1 MSSNLLAAQ
10 QLYSRHVKGLE
21 GSKIATNLWG
31 NIPSTMGEAYSVL
44 GKIRKKYTSSS
55 PNLEILKKEIKRSIR
70 KRGFLTKKVSSRI
83 DYLENGVV
91 ESGQQPMVLG
101 GTSLILNKMAYSKS
115 LSDIGKDNYI
125 PVFYVADYDG
135 VQAELT
141 NIRMPSASPRGL
153 LITYPTDQVID
164 DAPIRKLPN
173 PSFEWLEKTIEKIKS
188 NYRGILKDVET
199 SREEK
204 ILLNLDH
211 AVSII
216 KHAYYSSENV
226 SDLSTRIL
234 GSIVNIENDLG
245 IPFIIA
251 SEPGIRE
258 LFQEGYEQLLSEPNR
273 TLFIKE
279 SNRSADILENAGFLP
294 QIGRRN
300 KEYVPFYYEC
310 SSHGCQNKRVEMKF
324 KKEGSNSIIWGKC
337 QHCEQEYLF
346 SYNISK
352 PDISDIITHITPRV
366 DSRQII
372 VDSVLPILAHIG
384 GPGETG
390 YYAQIIPGIQKID
403 LPFPVFLRYTRTFY
417 HTKWNEL
424 YEKKVK
430 SHGYITILNEQLF
443 NALNGWVKARN
454 SKNPESM
461 RKAHERIENLLQ
473 NTFNSLVNNTIN
485 IQTEIN
491 EIKQKLSDPNKRND
505 LIKEMIAKQKTLQEI
520 ELYLSSAFGRF
531 SAEKFGQEVN
541 WHWLDLAL
549 MSGLNDIMG
558 VFLRQ
563 YNMNT
568 PNASMYFVNLT

>member
-1 MSSNLLAAQ
+1 VSSNLLAAH
-10 QLYSRHVKGLE
+10 QLYSRYVKGIE
-21 GSKIATNLWG
+21 DSKIAINLWG
-31 NIPSTMGEAYSVL
+31 KIPSTMGEAYGVL
-44 GKIRKKYTSSS
+44 GKIRKEYTKPS
-55 PNLEILKKEIKRSIR
+55 PNLEILKKEMKRSLR
-70 KRGFLTKKVSSRI
+70 ERGLLTKRVSSNL
-83 DYLENGVV
+83 DCLENGVI

-101 GTSLILNKMAYSKS
+101 GPSLILNKMAYSKS
-115 LSDIGKDNYI
+115 LCDLGKDNYI

-141 NIRMPSASPRGL
+141 NIRVPCPSPRGL
-153 LITYPTDQVID
+153 LITYPTDHVID

-173 PSFEWLEKTIEKIKS
+173 PNFEWFEKTIEKIKS

-199 SREEK
+199 SRTEK
-204 ILLNLDH
+204 ILINLDH

-216 KHAYYSSENV
+216 KHAYYSTENV

-245 IPFIIA
+245 IPFIIS

-258 LFQEGYEQLLSEPNR
+258 LFQEGYERLLSEPNR
-273 TLFIKE
+273 TIFITE
-279 SNRSADILENAGFLP
+279 SNKSSDILEKAGFLP

-337 QHCEQEYLF
+337 QHCEQDYLF
-346 SYNISK
+346 SYNILK
-352 PDISDIITHITPRV
+352 PDISDIITRITPRV

-372 VDSVLPILAHIG
+372 VDSVLPVLAHIG

-403 LPFPVFLRYTRTFY
+403 LPLPVFLRYTRTFY
-417 HTKWNEL
+417 NTKWNEL
-424 YEKKVK
+424 YEKQVK
-430 SHGYITILNEQLF
+430 EQGRLTLLSEQLF
-443 NALNGWVKARN
+443 IALNGWVEARN

-461 RKAHERIENLLQ
+461 KKAHERIETLLQ
-473 NTFNSLVNNTIN
+473 NTFNSLVKDI
-485 IQTEIN
+485 IKLQTEIN
-491 EIKQKLSDPNKRND
+491 EIKRNLSDPNKRNE
-505 LIKEMIAKQKTLQEI
+505 LIKEMIAKQKSLQEI

-568 PNASMYFVNLT
+568 PNSSMYFVNLT